1 MKFIYQATNQS
12 GKVVSG
18 TFEAADRPGAL
29 AHLRKENLR
38 PISVKAAKTGR
49 RGLEL
54 PFLKPK
60 VKSKDL
66 VVFTRQLSTMVSAGV
81 PLLRALSTLQTQSES
96 KRLREVLLV
105 VNKDVQGGM
114 SLGDAFGKFPDVF
127 DDIFVNMVHAGEAGG
142 ILDEIL
148 KRLAVQQEKNE
159 SIRKKVKGAMTY
171 PIVLITITLVAF
183 MGLMLFVVPQIGHI
197 LTDLGGED
205 AQLPLI
211 TQIMLGI
218 SDFMKNQWYIVIGA
232 GGLGAFLFR
241 KWVRTAAGKAAF
253 HRLIINIPAVGQ
265 VVRKLAVAR
274 FSRTF
279 ASLMGAGVSVIEA
292 LHVTAKALG
301 NNAYEQEVLHAAE
314 QVKNGK
320 QLSESLSGSKL
331 FPEIVPQMLAVG
343 EETGETDTILIK
355 VADFY
360 EEEVDTLIGSLSSI
374 LEPIMIVVMGSMVG
388 LIAASVMGPIA
399 SLSQN
404 IDG

>member
-1 MKFIYQATNQS
+1 MKFIYQAINQAGKTIS
-12 GKVVSG
+12 GNL
-18 TFEAADRPGAL
+18 EAADRAGAL
-29 AHLRKENLR
+29 SHLRKENLK
-38 PISVKAAKTGR
+38 PISVKEVVDRKSGFN
-49 RGLEL
+49 L

-96 KRLREVLLV
+96 KRLQEVLQV
-105 VNKDVQGGM
+105 VNKNVQGGM
-114 SLGDAFGKFPDVF
+114 SLGEAFGNFPDAF
-127 DDIFVNMVHAGEAGG
+127 DDIFVNMVRAGEAGG

-148 KRLAVQQEKNE
+148 NRLAVQQEKNE

-171 PIVLITITLVAF
+171 PIVLITITVVAF
-183 MGLMLFVVPQIGHI
+183 MGLMLFVVPQIGQI

-218 SDFMKNQWYIVIGA
+218 SDFMKNQWYILLGA
-232 GGLGAFLFR
+232 AVLGAFLFR
-241 KWVRTAAGKAAF
+241 RWVRTPAGKNVF
-253 HRLIINIPAVGQ
+253 HRFIINIPAIGQ

-292 LHVTAKALG
+292 LRVTAKALG
-301 NNAYEQEVLHAAE
+301 NNAYQQEVLGASE

-320 QLSESLSGSKL
+320 QLSEALTGSKL
-331 FPEIVPQMLAVG
+331 FPGIVPQMLAVG
-343 EETGETDTILIK
+343 EETGQTDTVLIK

>member
-1 MKFIYQATNQS
+1 MKFTYQATNQA
-12 GKVVSG
+12 GKIVNG
-18 TFEAADRPGAL
+18 TLEATSRSGAL
-29 AHLRKENLR
+29 AHLRKEGLK
-38 PISVKAAKTGR
+38 PISVKEATGAR
-49 RGLEL
+49 RGFEL

-60 VKSKDL
+60 IKSKDL

-81 PLLRALSTLQTQSES
+81 PLLRALTTLQAQSES
-96 KRLREVLLV
+96 KRLREVLES
-105 VNKDVQGGM
+105 VNKDVQGGLN
-114 SLGDAFGKFPDVF
+114 LGDSFAKFPDVF
-127 DDIFVNMVHAGEAGG
+127 DDIFVNMVRAGEAGG

-171 PIVLITITLVAF
+171 PIVLITITVIAF
-183 MGLMLFVVPQIGHI
+183 LGLMLFVVPQIGQI
-197 LTDLGGED
+197 LKDLGGED
-205 AQLPLI
+205 AQLPII

-218 SDFMKNQWYIVIGA
+218 SDFMKNFWYILIGGA
-232 GGLGAFLFR
+232 VLGMFLFR
-241 KWVRTAAGKAAF
+241 RWVRTPSGKAIF
-253 HRLIINIPAVGQ
+253 HRFILDIPAVGQ

-274 FSRTF
+274 FARTF
-279 ASLMGAGVSVIEA
+279 ASLMGAGVSVMEA

-301 NNAYEQEVLHAAE
+301 NNAYEQEVLHAAD

-320 QLSESLSGSKL
+320 QLSESLSESKL
-331 FPEIVPQMLAVG
+331 FPGIVPQMLAVG
-343 EETGETDTILIK
+343 EETGQTDTVLIK

-360 EEEVDTLIGSLSSI
+360 EEEVDTLVGSLSSI